1 MISLVITP
9 NGASV
14 YVSTILNSV
23 QVLATSTNTIIAT
36 VPVVVPVQSAVTP
49 DGDFVYVP
57 SATTNT
63 VVVIGTASNTVV
75 ATVPVGPSPNEVDIT
90 PNGASAYVANS
101 GSNTVSVITHSY

>member
-14 YVSTILNSV
+14 YVSTILNGV

-57 SATTNT
+57 SAGYQHCCGNRHCKQHCSRHC
-63 VVVIGTASNTVV
+63 ACW
-75 ATVPVGPSPNEVDIT
+75 PVSQ
-90 PNGASAYVANS
+90 
-101 GSNTVSVITHSY
+101 